1 MCTGT
6 PRETELDVG
15 MGQLLESV
23 ENRVATLT
31 MNRPD
36 ALNALTEEMID
47 SLLEAVPRLGKDP
60 GVGCLVLRGAGRA
73 FCAGG
78 DVKSMAAA
86 NSDEALEQ
94 RVSSLRARME
104 ISRYLHELPK
114 PTIASIRGPAAGAG
128 LSMALA
134 CDMRI
139 AAEDAKMI
147 TAFAR
152 VGLSGDFGGSWFLTQ
167 LVGTARAREL
177 YYLSEPIEVD
187 VAERFGI
194 VNRVVNT
201 PDLERETQVLAER
214 IASGSSITLHYMKR
228 NLNAAESQPLS
239 DCLDLEAFGHSRTG
253 MTEDHREAAQAF
265 VDKRA
270 PSFRGR

>member
-270 PSFRGR
+270 PFFRGR